1 MPKGPGTYGSKR
13 GRPSK
18 KRKELKK
25 GGPAG
30 NLPKKNKKSAKP
42 LNFKKKIKSV

>member
-25 GGPAG
+25 GGAAG